1 MSDTQRPRPSDV
13 LLVDIDFRTS
23 QRLACLLR
31 DDGFHVQVL
40 RDGASA
46 ISRLTRRPLPGTL
59 ITELAVPLTDGE
71 SIARF
76 ARSQDAEMQIVVLTR
91 HPHLL
96 RAESFPSPAPVV
108 LTKPLDYARLLELLR
123 ERPAGK
129 PPTSGLF
136 LPTNSEC

>member
-1 MSDTQRPRPSDV
+1 
-13 LLVDIDFRTS
+13 L
-23 QRLACLLR
+23 
-31 DDGFHVQVL
+31 
-40 RDGASA
+40 
-46 ISRLTRRPLPGTL
+46 ISV
-59 ITELAVPLTDGE
+59 LAVRLRVGVWF
-71 SIARF
+71 ARF
-76 ARSQDAEMQIVVLTR
+76 ARSEDAVMLIVVLTR